1 MLLLLLLLLL
11 LLFSFCC
18 IAHIM
23 RLSHKCGKIKTGSSA
38 VALGL
43 CRGCLIFS
51 FIALRLSTAEC
62 QSTTV
67 IFGDSE
73 PLSGSSH
80 CIYIMSAST

>member
-1 MLLLLLLLLL
+1 MLLLLLLLL

-18 IAHIM
+18 IAAHTM
-23 RLSHKCGKIKTGSSA
+23 RLSHKCGKVQTGSSA
-38 VALGL
+38 AALGL

-51 FIALRLSTAEC
+51 FIALRLLTAEC

-73 PLSGSSH
+73 PLSGLSH